1 MRRIGL
7 FLAIAFLQ
15 GLVASPS
22 HAGEAG
28 EASNEI
34 LRATL
39 HANKKA
45 LVDVNL
51 ELDDAEAAAFW
62 PIYDRYQGELD
73 AVQARLLAVIEAY
86 SEAVGSMTDA
96 KASELV
102 DDYFAVEQDRVKV
115 RRKYLAPISA
125 ALPGRTVMRFYQI
138 ENKIEA
144 VLRYELA
151 ATIPV
156 VKQ

>member
-1 MRRIGL
+1 MRRL
-7 FLAIAFLQ
+7 RLLCAIAILQ
-15 GLVASPS
+15 GLVASPI
-22 HAGEAG
+22 HAGEAAD
-28 EASNEI
+28 ASREI
-34 LRATL
+34 LHATL

-62 PIYDRYQGELD
+62 PIYDRYQSELD

-86 SEAVGSMTDA
+86 SEAVASMTDA

-102 DDYFAVEQDRVKV
+102 DDYLAVEQDRAKV